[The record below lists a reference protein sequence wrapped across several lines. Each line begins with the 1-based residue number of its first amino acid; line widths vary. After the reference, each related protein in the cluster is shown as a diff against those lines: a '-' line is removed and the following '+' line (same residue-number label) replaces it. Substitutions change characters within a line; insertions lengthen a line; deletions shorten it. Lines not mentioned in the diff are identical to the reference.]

1 MNKLGTSFLTP
12 SLYPPTTVTC
22 WFKWAAF
29 GSYSPL
35 KFVCPYRVKKS
46 TNSIAWVVL
55 LPLSTGCLTA
65 SKPLWWIA
73 GHRSLL
79 NCIHHYLPLLTNPV
93 QKKRRVTHAGLR
105 RQPAPHLLM
114 RRWRRQDG
122 ILLVQYQVGNQGIGH
137 RSCIWIGEETRQSKQ
152 CGFSIYTFDNS
163 KSKSMVRLVRAEK
176 MVLSGLVFAR
186 KIARMILI
194 QNI

>member
-35 KFVCPYRVKKS
+35 KFVCPYRVKTS

-73 GHRSLL
+73 GHHSLL

-93 QKKRRVTHAGLR
+93 QKKTESYTCWFKMATCSPSVDAKVAQARWYLASSISGREPRYWPSKLYLDRGRNNHKSVNKDISQGYTSDRPRLIAGS
-105 RQPAPHLLM
+105 
-114 RRWRRQDG
+114 WKCES
-122 ILLVQYQVGNQGIGH
+122 QG
-137 RSCIWIGEETRQSKQ
+137 ENVNT
-152 CGFSIYTFDNS
+152 
-163 KSKSMVRLVRAEK
+163 
-176 MVLSGLVFAR
+176 
-186 KIARMILI
+186 
-194 QNI
+194 